1 MNNDNIRYIINH
13 SIHWKTACKYIKE
26 LLGERLSINESKIDG
41 HKENYFRIYVN
52 GNPLHYVGVLLNSW
66 GEILSYDFMAG
77 KIEGDKKISHYG
89 WWRGEKKEVA
99 ELLCR
104 VHGDLKGSVERNDN
118 ETKLLTI
125 LDKFVLRK
133 H

>member
-1 MNNDNIRYIINH
+1 MNNNYRHIIYH
-13 SIHWKTACKYIKE
+13 SIHWKTACKYINE
-26 LLGERLSINESKIDG
+26 LIGESLSINESKIEC

-52 GNPLHYVGVLLNSW
+52 GNPLHYVGVFLNSW
-66 GEILSYDFMAG
+66 GEIITYEFMAG

-89 WWRGEKKEVA
+89 RWRGEKKEVA
-99 ELLCR
+99 TLLCH
-104 VHGDLKGSVERNDN
+104 VHDNLKKCVERNAN
-118 ETKLLTI
+118 ETKLLNI

>member
-13 SIHWKTACKYIKE
+13 DIHWKTACKYINE
-26 LLGERLSINESKIDG
+26 LIGEGLSINESKIDG

-52 GNPLHYVGVLLNSW
+52 GNPLHYVGVLLNRW

-99 ELLCR
+99 KLLCQ
-104 VHGDLKGSVERNDN
+104 VHSNLKKSVERNDN
-118 ETKLLTI
+118 ENKLLNI